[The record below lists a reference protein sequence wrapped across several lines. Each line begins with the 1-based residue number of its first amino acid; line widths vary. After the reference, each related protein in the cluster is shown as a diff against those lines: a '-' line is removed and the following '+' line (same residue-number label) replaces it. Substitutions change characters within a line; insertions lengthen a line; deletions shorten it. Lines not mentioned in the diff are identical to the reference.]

1 MKSIPGTFSDR
12 AEETMASSHSW
23 GLLSIGASG
32 DWQID
37 IDEPVD
43 SNETLFA
50 VTLQHPN
57 IYVLFHITSLS
68 VIDRLIDFLDTMN
81 STNFKFEIEGCLGGS
96 LLFIFDEGRIF
107 IRSTST
113 GRLGEMELFEV
124 RVNDADAKSLA
135 KALKDAVES
144 I

>member
-1 MKSIPGTFSDR
+1 MKSILGTFSDR

-23 GLLSIGASG
+23 GALSIGTYG
-32 DWQID
+32 NWYID

-43 SNETLFA
+43 SDETLFRVA
-50 VTLQHPN
+50 LQHPN

-68 VIDRLIDFLDTMN
+68 VINSLIDFLDTMN
-81 STNFKFEIEGCLGGS
+81 STNFEFEIEGCLGGS
-96 LLFIFDEGRIF
+96 LLFIFDEWRLC
-107 IRSTST
+107 IRGTST

-124 RVNDADAKSLA
+124 RVNDDDAKSLA